1 MKIERTGEVALCAG
15 LGWELAE
22 IWAGLEKDLVD
33 VRLGWWHYDTWVLSE
48 KVLFFN
54 FIPTRK

>member
-1 MKIERTGEVALCAG
+1 MQAWGR
-15 LGWELAE
+15 ELAE